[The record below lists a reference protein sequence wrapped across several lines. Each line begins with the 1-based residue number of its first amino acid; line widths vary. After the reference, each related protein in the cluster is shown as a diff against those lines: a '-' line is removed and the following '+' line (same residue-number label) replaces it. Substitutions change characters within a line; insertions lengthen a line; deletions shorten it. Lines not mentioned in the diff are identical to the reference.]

1 MGCSADDL
9 ILKTSCNMDKNRYC
23 IIMAGG
29 QGTRLWPMSR
39 KVFPKQFQDVL
50 GCGKTLLQLT
60 YDRYCRVIPKENILV
75 STHVDY
81 AGLVREQL
89 PDVPATQVI
98 HEPAFRGTAPSLA
111 NLACHIRLLNPKAN
125 IVVAQSD
132 QLVLDEAKFSE
143 IILRGLDFVAEND
156 KLVVV
161 GIKPTCPETRYGYI
175 QVDGAPDDNAFYKVR
190 TFTEKPQYEF
200 AKIFMESGEFYWNSG
215 IYIWNVQTIIDTMS
229 RYLPEMM
236 NMLKE
241 IYSAIPDRDQRR
253 ARGYEL
259 YTSFPNAS
267 LDLSVVERADNVY
280 LLPGEFGWADIGT
293 WDTLY
298 STLPK
303 DVDGYVTLNSS
314 VLKYECHNNLVVLPK
329 GKLAVVQGVDG
340 LLVVDSGDVLMIC
353 RKEDEGEIRKFLND
367 AKMKLGEEFA

>member
-1 MGCSADDL
+1 
-9 ILKTSCNMDKNRYC
+9 
-23 IIMAGG
+23 
-29 QGTRLWPMSR
+29 
-39 KVFPKQFQDVL
+39 
-50 GCGKTLLQLT
+50 
-60 YDRYCRVIPKENILV
+60 
-75 STHVDY
+75 
-81 AGLVREQL
+81 
-89 PDVPATQVI
+89 PAY
-98 HEPAFRGTAPSLA
+98 RGTAPSLA
-111 NLACHIRLLNPKAN
+111 NLACHIRSLNPNAN

-303 DVDGYVTLNSS
+303 DVDGNVTLNSS

>member
-1 MGCSADDL
+1 
-9 ILKTSCNMDKNRYC
+9 MDKNRYC

-39 KVFPKQFQDVL
+39 RAFPKQFQDVL
-50 GCGKTLLQLT
+50 GCGRTLLQLT
-60 YDRYCRVIPKENILV
+60 YDRYCRIIPKENILV

-81 AGLVREQL
+81 TSVVREQL
-89 PDVPATQVI
+89 PDVPDTQVV
-98 HEPAFRGTAPSLA
+98 HEPAYRGTAPSLA

-132 QLVLDEAKFSE
+132 QLVLDDDKFADTVS
-143 IILRGLDFVAEND
+143 RGLEFVAENN

-175 QVDGAPDDNAFYKVR
+175 QVDGEPDENLFYKVR

-215 IYIWNVQTIIDTMS
+215 LYIWNVQTIIDTMS
-229 RYLPEMM
+229 KFLPDMM
-236 NMLKE
+236 RMLE
-241 IYSAIPDRDQRR
+241 DIYSAIPDRDQRR
-253 ARGYEL
+253 MRGYEL

-267 LDLSVVERADNVY
+267 LDMSIMERADNVY
-280 LLPGEFGWADIGT
+280 LLAGDFGWADIGT

-298 STLPK
+298 GTLPK
-303 DVDGYVTLNSS
+303 DSEGNVTINSS
-314 VLKYECHNNLVVLPK
+314 VLKYDSHNNLVVLPK
-329 GKLAVVQGVDG
+329 GKLAVIQGVDDM
-340 LLVVDSGDVLMIC
+340 LVVDSGNVLMIC
-353 RKEDEGEIRKFLND
+353 RKEDEREIRKFIND
-367 AKMKLGEEFA
+367 AKMKLGDNFS

>member
-1 MGCSADDL
+1 
-9 ILKTSCNMDKNRYC
+9 MDRNRYC

-50 GCGKTLLQLT
+50 GCGRTLLQLT
-60 YDRYCRVIPKENILV
+60 YDRYCRIIPKENILI

-81 AGLVREQL
+81 TDIVREQL
-89 PDVPATQVI
+89 PEVPDCLVI

-111 NLACHIRLLNPKAN
+111 NLACHIRTLNPKAN

-132 QLVLDEAKFSE
+132 QLILDETKFADTVS
-143 IILRGLDFVAEND
+143 RGLEFVAENN
-156 KLVVV
+156 KLVVI

-175 QVDGAPDDNAFYKVR
+175 QVDGEPDVHSFYKVR

-215 IYIWNVQTIIDTMS
+215 LYIWNVQTIIDTMS
-229 RYLPEMM
+229 KFLPDMM
-236 NMLKE
+236 RMLE
-241 IYSAIPDRDQRR
+241 DIYKAIPDRNERR
-253 ARGYEL
+253 RRGYEV

-267 LDLSVVERADNVY
+267 LDMSVMEKADNVY
-280 LLPGEFGWADIGT
+280 LLAGEFGWADIGT

-298 STLPK
+298 ATMPK
-303 DVDGYVTLNSS
+303 DSDGNVAINSS
-314 VLKYECHNNLVVLPK
+314 VLKYESHNNLMVLPK
-329 GKLAVVQGVDG
+329 GKLAVVHGVEDM
-340 LLVVDSGDVLMIC
+340 LIVDSGNVLMIC
-353 RKEDEGEIRKFLND
+353 RRDAEKEIRKFLND
-367 AKMKLGEEFA
+367 AKMKLGDDFA